1 MNEMLKLMH
10 DRRSTRAYR
19 PEPLQEAVIQQILEA
34 GRFAPSGMNKQLN
47 HFYVITDPNYLADLT
62 ALVSRKMENYRDKDF
77 RYGAPVLVLVTNQ
90 KESTTCVQDASCAM
104 ENMMLAAFSLGV
116 GSCWINQLRET
127 CDVPEV
133 RDAGGDAGGRTG
145 PGLARRGLPRPPGED
160 REPGVLGPLR
170 RGTKIFQIRGNF
182 LGRTIVQ
189 CRVRRSQADRSP

>member
-116 GSCWINQLRET
+116 GSCWINQLY
-127 CDVPEV
+127 
-133 RDAGGDAGGRTG
+133 RT
-145 PGLARRGLPRPPGED
+145 RED
-160 REPGVLGPLR
+160 RPLTSPAPGRRPGTWCLGSAEAGNKNFSDQGELFGQDR
-170 RGTKIFQIRGNF
+170 R
-182 LGRTIVQ
+182 
-189 CRVRRSQADRSP
+189 PM

>member
-116 GSCWINQLRET
+116 GSCWINQLYRTREDREVQEKLAEIGVT
-127 CDVPEV
+127 PEEMPV
-133 RDAGGDAGGRTG
+133 AALALGW
-145 PGLARRGLPRPPGED
+145 PGRGLPRPPGED

-182 LGRTIVQ
+182 LGRTVVQ
-189 CRVRRSQADRSP
+189 W

>member
-62 ALVSRKMENYRDKDF
+62 ALVSRKMEKSRDKDF

-104 ENMMLAAFSLGV
+104 ENMMLAAYSMGV
-116 GSCWINQLRET
+116 GSCWLNQPFHLQDDPDLRALLAPLGVTEKDLL
-127 CDVPEV
+127 CCALALGLPQGELPRSRPE
-133 RDAGGDAGGRTG
+133 RTG
-145 PGLARRGLPRPPGED
+145 NLVTWVD
-160 REPGVLGPLR
+160 GV
-170 RGTKIFQIRGNF
+170 
-182 LGRTIVQ
+182 
-189 CRVRRSQADRSP
+189 

>member
-62 ALVSRKMENYRDKDF
+62 ALVSR
-77 RYGAPVLVLVTNQ
+77 YGAPVLVLVTNQ

-116 GSCWINQLRET
+116 GSCWINQLY
-127 CDVPEV
+127 
-133 RDAGGDAGGRTG
+133 RT
-145 PGLARRGLPRPPGED
+145 RED
-160 REPGVLGPLR
+160 REVQEKLAEIGVTPEEMPVAALALGWPAVDFPGPR
-170 RGTKIFQIRGNF
+170 EKTGN
-182 LGRTIVQ
+182 LVSW
-189 CRVRRSQADRSP
+189 VR

>member
-104 ENMMLAAFSLGV
+104 ENMMLAAYSMGV
-116 GSCWINQLRET
+116 GSCWLNQPFHLQDDPDLRALLAPLGVTEKDLL
-127 CDVPEV
+127 CCALALGLPQGELPRSRPE
-133 RDAGGDAGGRTG
+133 RTG
-145 PGLARRGLPRPPGED
+145 NLVTWVD
-160 REPGVLGPLR
+160 GV
-170 RGTKIFQIRGNF
+170 
-182 LGRTIVQ
+182 
-189 CRVRRSQADRSP
+189 

>member
-104 ENMMLAAFSLGV
+104 ENMMLAAFSLAG
-116 GSCWINQLRET
+116 GDR
-127 CDVPEV
+127 

-182 LGRTIVQ
+182 LGRTVVQ

>member
-116 GSCWINQLRET
+116 GSCWINQLY
-127 CDVPEV
+127 
-133 RDAGGDAGGRTG
+133 RT
-145 PGLARRGLPRPPGED
+145 RED
-160 REPGVLGPLR
+160 REVQEKLAEIPVAALALGWPAVDFPGPR
-170 RGTKIFQIRGNF
+170 EKTGN
-182 LGRTIVQ
+182 LVSW
-189 CRVRRSQADRSP
+189 VR

>member
-116 GSCWINQLRET
+116 GSCWINQLY
-127 CDVPEV
+127 
-133 RDAGGDAGGRTG
+133 RT
-145 PGLARRGLPRPPGED
+145 RED
-160 REPGVLGPLR
+160 REVQEKLAEIGVTPEEMPVAALALAGPPWTSPAPGRRPGTWCLGSAEAGNKNFSDQGELFGQDR
-170 RGTKIFQIRGNF
+170 R
-182 LGRTIVQ
+182 
-189 CRVRRSQADRSP
+189 PM

>member
-77 RYGAPVLVLVTNQ
+77 RYGAPVLVLGGPG
-90 KESTTCVQDASCAM
+90 EAGGD
-104 ENMMLAAFSLGV
+104 
-116 GSCWINQLRET
+116 R
-127 CDVPEV
+127 

-182 LGRTIVQ
+182 LGRTVVQ
-189 CRVRRSQADRSP
+189 CRVRRSQADRSPYKGV

>member
-116 GSCWINQLRET
+116 GSCWINQLHWLVENEAVRAALQKLGLSENET
-127 CDVPEV
+127 VC
-133 RDAGGDAGGRTG
+133 G
-145 PGLARRGLPRPPGED
+145 GLALGYPAAETPFR
-160 REPGVLGPLR
+160 VLE
-170 RGTKIFQIRGNF
+170 KDGNPVTF
-182 LGRTIVQ
+182 
-189 CRVRRSQADRSP
+189 VR

>member
-62 ALVSRKMENYRDKDF
+62 ALVSRLMENYRDKDF

-133 RDAGGDAGGRTG
+133 RALLTEYGVPEDHIVVCSAAIGYIEKETPAKPRHE
-145 PGLARRGLPRPPGED
+145 GLVSITE
-160 REPGVLGPLR
+160 
-170 RGTKIFQIRGNF
+170 
-182 LGRTIVQ
+182 
-189 CRVRRSQADRSP
+189 

>member
-133 RDAGGDAGGRTG
+133 RALLTEYGVPEDHIVVCSAAIGYIEKETPAKPRHE
-145 PGLARRGLPRPPGED
+145 GLVSITE
-160 REPGVLGPLR
+160 
-170 RGTKIFQIRGNF
+170 
-182 LGRTIVQ
+182 
-189 CRVRRSQADRSP
+189 